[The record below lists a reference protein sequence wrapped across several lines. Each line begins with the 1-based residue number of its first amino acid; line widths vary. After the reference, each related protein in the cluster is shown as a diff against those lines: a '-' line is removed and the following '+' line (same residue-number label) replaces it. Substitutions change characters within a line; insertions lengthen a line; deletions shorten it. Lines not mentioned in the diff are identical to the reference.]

1 VTFRELTSFDDLL
14 ACEAI
19 EQEVW
24 GLTERELLPAS
35 QLVAAVH
42 AGGVV
47 IGAFDG
53 AKLIGFVYG
62 FPAHRP
68 EWQPSLGQHSHMV
81 AVLPGYRGQG
91 LGQRLK
97 WLQRAWCLR
106 RGITWMTWTFDP
118 LQAKNAKLNLEHL
131 GAVGFEY
138 RVNEYGAMGGHL
150 NAGLPSDRLL
160 AIWQLDASTV
170 IALEQQRRPPLDFDG
185 SWLLSDEAGEP
196 RLHGIDP
203 AATTVRLAIPPDIT
217 RLIAKRPELALRWRL
232 ALREALLPAL
242 SQGFQATRFVAG
254 SYLVT
259 RSTGVPKQAGAE
271 KITPPGL
278 SRAE

>member
-24 GLTERELLPAS
+24 GLPERELLPAS

-47 IGAFDG
+47 IGAFYG

-62 FPAHRP
+62 FPAHHP

-81 AVLPGYRGQG
+81 AVLPSYRSQG
-91 LGQRLK
+91 VGQRLK

-131 GAVGFEY
+131 GAVGLEY
-138 RVNEYGAMGGHL
+138 RINEYGAMSGHL

-160 AIWQLDASTV
+160 ALWRLDAPEV
-170 IALEQQRRPPLDFDG
+170 IALEHQRRPPPDLDG
-185 SWLLSDEAGEP
+185 AWLLSDETGEP
-196 RLHGIDP
+196 RLHP
-203 AATTVRLAIPPDIT
+203 CEASAKALRLAVPPDIT
-217 RLIAKRPELALRWRL
+217 RLMAEQPELALRWRL
-232 ALREALLPAL
+232 ALREAMLPAL

-254 SYLVT
+254 SYLLT
-259 RSTGVPKQAGAE
+259 RSAEVP
-271 KITPPGL
+271 T
-278 SRAE
+278 

>member
-1 VTFRELTSFDDLL
+1 MTFRELTGFDELM

-24 GLTERELLPAS
+24 GLPERELLPAS
-35 QLVAAVH
+35 HLVAAVH
-42 AGGVV
+42 AGGVL

-81 AVLPGYRGQG
+81 AVLPAYRGQG
-91 LGQRLK
+91 VGRRLK

-131 GAVGFEY
+131 GAVGLEY
-138 RVNEYGAMGGHL
+138 RINEYGAMSGRL

-160 AIWQLDASTV
+160 ALWRLDAPEV
-170 IALEQQRRPPLDFDG
+170 IALEHLRRPPPDHDG
-185 SWLLSDEAGEP
+185 LWLLNNEANEP
-196 RLHGIDP
+196 RLHP
-203 AATTVRLAIPPDIT
+203 LEANAKALRLAVPPDIT
-217 RLIAKRPELALRWRL
+217 RLLAEQPELALRWRL
-232 ALREALLPAL
+232 ALREALLSAL
-242 SQGFQATRFVAG
+242 SRGFQATRFASG
-254 SYLVT
+254 SYLLT
-259 RSTGVPKQAGAE
+259 R
-271 KITPPGL
+271 
-278 SRAE
+278 

>member
-1 VTFRELTSFDDLL
+1 VTFRELTGFDELL

-24 GLTERELLPAS
+24 GLPERELLPAS

-53 AKLIGFVYG
+53 LKLIGFVYG

-91 LGQRLK
+91 VGRRLK

-138 RVNEYGAMGGHL
+138 RINEYGAMGGRL

-160 AIWQLDASTV
+160 ALWRLDAPEV
-170 IALEQQRRPPLDFDG
+170 VALPLQRPLPG
-185 SWLLSDEAGEP
+185 HSSPWLLSDEAGEP
-196 RLHGIDP
+196 RLHP
-203 AATTVRLAIPPDIT
+203 FEASATALRLAVPPDLT
-217 RLIAKRPELALRWRL
+217 RLMLEQPELALRWRL
-232 ALREALLPAL
+232 ALREALLSAL
-242 SQGFQATRFVAG
+242 SQGFLATRFVAG
-254 SYLVT
+254 SYLLT
-259 RSTGVPKQAGAE
+259 RSD
-271 KITPPGL
+271 
-278 SRAE
+278 